1 MAKLT
6 IDENGYFVVD
16 GQKLEPGAI
25 IRRYD
30 RYAPGWFEGE
40 VGQISSW
47 DFERQQRVYGLA
59 LIIDGFAPSPL
70 YLGDTIEIVSTQ
82 NSDDHKL
89 RPE

>member
-30 RYAPGWFEGE
+30 PPFWFEGE

-47 DFERQQRVYGLA
+47 DFEKKQRVYGLA

-82 NSDDHKL
+82 NSDGHKL